1 MKSFIVSAVVG
12 ATIIGLSGVTT
23 ILGVEAA
30 AIPTEDVK
38 RSDAGSL
45 ATFTKRQ
52 DIIVTTPCWETE
64 DGQVRCPPKMVKRQD
79 CVVTTPCWET
89 EDGQVRCAPKEKRDE
104 LEVSPPPAHVA
115 SGTTLKCASWWTALN
130 STPQT
135 APCLSALVS
144 GQNISFAQFRQLNP
158 SVDPNCGNLK
168 VGCAYCVQGITPLVP
183 IMPPMTMLMRALG
196 ASTASSSNNSA
207 DQPLPSAPLFP
218 AVRATE
224 AKTST
229 APSSYAAP
237 TLPTGGLLTSLGTV
251 TTSNRNSV
259 AAVATAQSAS
269 ASVAAITSPPSS
281 ECRSVTFKDWG
292 TVGSSSGYYDIDSAG
307 HTCATHQ
314 IPPAYGPNPPPTTE
328 ADTDAPQTSS
338 LAVTSGYAFGA
349 PAQATASLTAAT
361 SLATGNV
368 TAAGTALRDD
378 GRCGLVEF
386 NRATCDP
393 NGEFGGCCS
402 SHGYCG
408 KTDDHCGAG
417 CLSGCNNGT
426 ISITGARPT
435 TKALESGVVVGPAG
449 PQVSD

>member
-64 DGQVRCPPKMVKRQD
+64 DGQVRCAPKMEKRQSCWETEDGQVRCPPKMEKRQSCWETEDGQVRCPPKMVKRQD

-104 LEVSPPPAHVA
+104 L
-115 SGTTLKCASWWTALN
+115 
-130 STPQT
+130 
-135 APCLSALVS
+135 
-144 GQNISFAQFRQLNP
+144 
-158 SVDPNCGNLK
+158 
-168 VGCAYCVQGITPLVP
+168 
-183 IMPPMTMLMRALG
+183 G

-218 AVRATE
+218 VVRATE

-349 PAQATASLTAAT
+349 PAQTTASLTAAT

-408 KTDDHCGAG
+408 KTNDHCGAG